1 MNGIDIIT
9 EKIVSEAR
17 SAVEE
22 KIKAAEEYSSG
33 VIAEAKS
40 NAEDKASAILGKAA
54 KNCEDIARRT
64 ESVTDLDKR
73 KMLLSA
79 KREVLDEIFAGL
91 EKEIFGLEESEYA
104 AFLRK
109 LIKNAPKSEE
119 ILFSEK
125 DYEIGKGVIDVL
137 SSEGFRFANVGTTD
151 KIDSGFIL
159 VDGAVKQ
166 VYSLKEI
173 IMQYRA
179 QAEPKVV
186 SLLFSDEVK

>member
-17 SAVEE
+17 LAVEE

-40 NAEDKASAILGKAA
+40 NAEDKASAILVKAA

-104 AFLRK
+104 TFLRK
-109 LIKNAPKSEE
+109 LFKNAPKSEE
-119 ILFSEK
+119 ILFAEK

>member
-1 MNGIDIIT
+1 MNGIYKIT

-22 KIKAAEEYSSG
+22 KIKAAEDYSNG
-33 VIAEAKS
+33 LIAESKS
-40 NAEDKASAILGKAA
+40 EAEEKAAAILGKAA

-79 KREVLDEIFAGL
+79 KREVINEIFAEL
-91 EKEIFGLEESEYA
+91 EKEIYSLNDDEYA
-104 AFLRK
+104 DFLRK
-109 LIKNAPKSEE
+109 LIKNAPDAKT
-119 ILFSEK
+119 ILFAEK
-125 DYEIGKGVIDVL
+125 DAEIGKSVISSLAESGVKF
-137 SSEGFRFANVGTTD
+137 SEIGVTD

-173 IMQYRA
+173 IAQYRA
-179 QAEPKVV
+179 KSEPKVA

>member
-1 MNGIDIIT
+1 M
-9 EKIVSEAR
+9 
-17 SAVEE
+17 
-22 KIKAAEEYSSG
+22 
-33 VIAEAKS
+33 IAESKS